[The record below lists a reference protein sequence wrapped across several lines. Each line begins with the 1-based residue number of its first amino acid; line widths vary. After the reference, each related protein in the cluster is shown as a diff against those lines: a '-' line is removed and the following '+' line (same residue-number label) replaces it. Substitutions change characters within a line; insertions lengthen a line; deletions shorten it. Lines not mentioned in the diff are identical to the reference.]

1 MLVYAN
7 IMGAD
12 QNLDWHAT
20 AASAIDWWIDAGV
33 DASVDESPRDWL
45 AAIVAPP
52 PAARRP
58 AAVAEAAP
66 EPALPA
72 TLDAFLA
79 WRQSDAAPEAAWP
92 GAFLTAQGP
101 ADAPLLVLVDVPERE
116 DAESSVLLSGAAGR
130 LFDRMLAAI
139 GQSRASIHLVA
150 LCAKRPIA
158 GRIAPE
164 FEERLVEIA
173 RHHVALAAPKRVLLL
188 GNAPSRALLA
198 ADVAR
203 ARESLRAVNLTSG
216 NTSVTVEAVAS
227 FHPRFLLERP
237 AQKAEAWR
245 DLQLLIRGLDT

>member
-7 IMGAD
+7 DMGAD
-12 QNLDWHAT
+12 QNLDWHAA

-33 DASVDESPRDWL
+33 DASVDETPRDWL

-52 PAARRP
+52 TTTRR
-58 AAVAEAAP
+58 AVAVAEAAP
-66 EPALPA
+66 EPPLPI

-79 WRQSDAAPEAAWP
+79 WRQGETAPEGRWP
-92 GAFLTAQGP
+92 GAFLTSQGP
-101 ADAPLLVLVDVPERE
+101 SDATLLVLVDVPERE
-116 DAESSVLLSGAAGR
+116 DAESGTLLSGPAGR

-139 GQSRASIHLVA
+139 GHSRASTHLVA
-150 LCAKRPIA
+150 LCGKRPLA

-164 FEERLVEIA
+164 IEERLVEIA
-173 RHHVALAAPKRVLLL
+173 RHHIALVAPKRVLLL

-198 ADVAR
+198 ADVAP
-203 ARESLRAVNLTSG
+203 ARGSLRGVNLIKGTEK
-216 NTSVTVEAVAS
+216 VTVEAVAS

-245 DLQLLIRGLDT
+245 DLQLLIEGLDT

>member
-1 MLVYAN
+1 MLVYAKD
-7 IMGAD
+7 MGAD
-12 QNLDWHAT
+12 QKLDWHAV

-33 DASVDESPRDWL
+33 DVSVDEAPRDWL
-45 AAIVAPP
+45 AATVAPP
-52 PAARRP
+52 PVTRRS

-66 EPALPA
+66 EPILPA

-79 WRQSDAAPEAAWP
+79 WRQSDAAPESDWP

-101 ADAPLLVLVDVPERE
+101 ADAPLLILVDVPERE
-116 DAESSVLLSGAAGR
+116 DVESGQLLSGAAGR

-139 GQSRASIHLVA
+139 GQSRASVHLVA

-164 FEERLVEIA
+164 IEERLIEIA
-173 RHHVALAAPKRVLLL
+173 RHHIALAAPKRVLLL

-203 ARESLRAVNLTSG
+203 ARQSLRSVNLTGG
-216 NTSVTVEAVAS
+216 NRAVTVEAIAS

-245 DLQLLIRGLDT
+245 DLQLLIGGPDR

>member
-1 MLVYAN
+1 MLVYAKD
-7 IMGAD
+7 MGAD
-12 QNLDWHAT
+12 QNLDWHAA

-33 DASVDESPRDWL
+33 DASVDEMPRDWL
-45 AAIVAPP
+45 AAVVSPP
-52 PAARRP
+52 PAARRS

-66 EPALPA
+66 EPVLPT

-79 WRQSDAAPEAAWP
+79 WRHSDAAPEGNWP
-92 GAFLTAQGP
+92 GVFLTAQGP
-101 ADAPLLVLVDVPERE
+101 ADAPLLVLIDVPERE
-116 DAESSVLLSGAAGR
+116 DMESGQLLSGAAGR

-150 LCAKRPIA
+150 VCAKRPIA

-164 FEERLVEIA
+164 IEERLVEIS
-173 RHHVALAAPKRVLLL
+173 RHHIALAAPKRVLLL

-203 ARESLRAVNLTSG
+203 ARGSLRAVNLTG
-216 NTSVTVEAVAS
+216 GKTELTVEAIAS

-245 DLQLLIRGLDT
+245 DLQLLIGGLDR